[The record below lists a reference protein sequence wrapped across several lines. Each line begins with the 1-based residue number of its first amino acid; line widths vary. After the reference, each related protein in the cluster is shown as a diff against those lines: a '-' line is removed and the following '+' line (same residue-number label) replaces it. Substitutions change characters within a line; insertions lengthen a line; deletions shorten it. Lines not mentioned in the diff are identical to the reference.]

1 MLIFSLLE
9 HSLKQHVQEGI
20 YLPQKHTYNLHSLHY
35 IMIPPSSPY
44 WSQRLGNCP
53 KFVFSVHSALNQSWI
68 SISSSFHIHP
78 SHHHFPLLLSHVQPF
93 ATPWTTACQASLSF
107 TISWSLL
114 KLMSIELMMPSN
126 HLILCHPLLL
136 PSIFPS
142 LRVFSSELALH
153 IRWPKYWSLSISPS
167 MHIQDWFPLG
177 LTCLISLLS
186 KGLSRVFSN
195 ITVQKH
201 QFFGIQASLWF
212 NSHIHT
218 WLLEKPS
225 IQFSHSVV
233 SNSLRLHGL
242 QHARL
247 PYPPPTP
254 GASSNS
260 CPSRWWCHPTISS
273 SVIPFSS
280 RFQSFPE
287 SGSFPIA
294 LWEHHSFDYMDLC
307 RQSNVSVFFFKYSI

>member
-114 KLMSIELMMPSN
+114 KLMSKESVMPSN
-126 HLILCHPLLL
+126 HLTLYC
-136 PSIFPS
+136 
-142 LRVFSSELALH
+142 
-153 IRWPKYWSLSISPS
+153 
-167 MHIQDWFPLG
+167 
-177 LTCLISLLS
+177 
-186 KGLSRVFSN
+186 
-195 ITVQKH
+195 
-201 QFFGIQASLWF
+201 
-212 NSHIHT
+212 
-218 WLLEKPS
+218 
-225 IQFSHSVV
+225 
-233 SNSLRLHGL
+233 
-242 QHARL
+242 
-247 PYPPPTP
+247 
-254 GASSNS
+254 
-260 CPSRWWCHPTISS
+260 
-273 SVIPFSS
+273 PFSS
-280 RFQSFPE
+280 VFNLSHYQGLFQWVSSSHQVAKVLEPQHQSLHAYSGLMSFR
-287 SGSFPIA
+287 IDM
-294 LWEHHSFDYMDLC
+294 FDLLAI
-307 RQSNVSVFFFKYSI
+307 QGTLKSLFQHN